1 MQRHRGNQYFFLST
15 AVAAPRIYG
24 AKQCKHGA
32 AARGGGQALC
42 GGKLLARGWIHSRHG
57 SKALI
62 MCFKKAANGNAANL
76 PLLLLRNDGSQQL
89 TTTLPPP
96 LLEQSCTAIIS
107 DECHLPSTFLNCRA
121 ASGTS
126 ASSLI
131 KSYRIEST
139 STSVVMAL
147 HGP

>member
-1 MQRHRGNQYFFLST
+1 MQRHRGNEYFCLSS

-32 AARGGGQALC
+32 AAGGGGQARRQAFSTRF
-42 GGKLLARGWIHSRHG
+42 KSTTDY
-57 SKALI
+57 
-62 MCFKKAANGNAANL
+62 CFKKAANGNPANL
-76 PLLLLRNDGSQQL
+76 PLLRNDGSQQL
-89 TTTLPPP
+89 TTTHPPP
-96 LLEQSCTAIIS
+96 LLEQSYTAIIS

-139 STSVVMAL
+139 STGVVMAL